1 VLTNSAVD
9 IAIVNMVYLSRCG
22 RRSDPRIKKTP
33 HDGTSYGARGMVPAL
48 SDTHGSF
55 DTFDRKL
62 KVVAPDA
69 EYRESGRAAI
79 WPTLTS
85 R

>member
-1 VLTNSAVD
+1 
-9 IAIVNMVYLSRCG
+9 
-22 RRSDPRIKKTP
+22 
-33 HDGTSYGARGMVPAL
+33 MVPAL

-69 EYRESGRAAI
+69 EYRESGRVSHLADVDIA
-79 WPTLTS
+79 LVS
-85 R
+85 RHLRV